1 MRIMING
8 PKHRLRYPKLCC
20 EPSPSMAALSRASIQ
35 LLVEI
40 GGGYVKFVRINAN
53 YRAILFVHTTDF
65 EGVLATLNDIVIEFK
80 P

>member
-1 MRIMING
+1 
-8 PKHRLRYPKLCC
+8 
-20 EPSPSMAALSRASIQ
+20 MAALSRASIQ